1 MNRPP
6 RRAPGSSYGRGRVFF
21 RDPALRVLSFLLDES
36 TAAYGRQITAATG
49 VNKDVVYQ
57 LLHRFKAAGVVSAVN
72 EVGDPEQLGRPLRRY
87 YSLTEPTARL
97 LRLNAL
103 ST

>member
-1 MNRPP
+1 MNRPS
-6 RRAPGSSYGRGRVFF
+6 RRVPGSSYGRGSVFF
-21 RDPALRVLSFLLDES
+21 RHTTLRVLSFLLDES
-36 TAAYGRQITAATG
+36 TAAYGGQITAATG

-57 LLHRFKAAGVVSAVN
+57 RLRRLESAGMVSAVN

>member
-1 MNRPP
+1 MNGPP
-6 RRAPGSSYGRGRVFF
+6 RRTPGGSYGNGSIFF
-21 RDPALRVLSFLLDES
+21 RDNTLRMLSFLLES
-36 TAAYGRQITAATG
+36 TGAYGLQIAAATG

-57 LLHRFKAAGVVSAVN
+57 RLHCLEAAGMVSAVN
-72 EVGDPEQLGRPLRRY
+72 EVGDPEQLGRPRRCY

-97 LRLNAL
+97 LRLDAA

>member
-1 MNRPP
+1 MNGPP
-6 RRAPGSSYGRGRVFF
+6 HSYGHGSMFF
-21 RDPALRVLSFLLDES
+21 RPATQRVLSFLVDS
-36 TAAYGRQITAATG
+36 TGAYGLQITAATG

-57 LLHRFKAAGVVSAVN
+57 LLRRLKAAGAVSAVN
-72 EVGDPEQLGRPLRRY
+72 EVGDPEQLGRALRCY

-97 LRLNAL
+97 LRLCEP